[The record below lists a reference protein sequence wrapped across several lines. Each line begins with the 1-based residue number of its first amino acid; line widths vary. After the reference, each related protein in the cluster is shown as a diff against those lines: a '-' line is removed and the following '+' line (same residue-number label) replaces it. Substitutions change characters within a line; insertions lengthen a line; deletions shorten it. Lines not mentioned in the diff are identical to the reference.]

1 MSLKNDTYLS
11 NSGMNWLAACQHLE
25 QQGQAYCIATILA
38 YVGSVPRSSGAK
50 MVISAQSQFDT
61 LGGGN
66 LEYEVIAKARE
77 NLEQQ
82 RSEPLIERFALSAD
96 LGQCC
101 GGAVQVMFEFFQTQT
116 PQVVIFGAGH
126 VCQALTN
133 ILSGLP
139 CHVKVI
145 DSRPEWLEPLSLKG
159 IETELHANPV
169 DAIEALRDNSFVLIM
184 TQDHGLD
191 FELTKKA
198 LEAQC
203 FAYIGLI
210 GSQGKNQRFRFRLKE
225 QLTDLNLLDQLT
237 CPIGHPDITGKLPME
252 VAVSVSAQLMDL
264 FKTYQASVPLSRS
277 KIARNKPTRNEQ
289 QWQQA
294 NKARKNIEEN
304 HQ

>member
-1 MSLKNDTYLS
+1 MLSKSNTYLS
-11 NSGMNWLAACQHLE
+11 DSSMNWLSACQQLE
-25 QQGQAYCIATILA
+25 QQGQAYCIATVLA

-50 MVISAQSQFDT
+50 MVISSQGQFDT

-66 LEYEVIAKARE
+66 LEYQVIAKARE
-77 NLEQQ
+77 NLKLQ
-82 RSEPLIERFALSAD
+82 RDEPLIERFALSAD

-126 VCQALTN
+126 VCQALTTV
-133 ILSGLP
+133 LHALP

-145 DSRPEWLEPLSLKG
+145 DSRPEWLEPLSEKG
-159 IETELHANPV
+159 IETELHTHPV
-169 DAIEALRDNSFVLIM
+169 DAIEAIKDNAFVLIM

-191 FELTKKA
+191 FELTQHT
-198 LEAQC
+198 LEIQR

-210 GSQGKNQRFRFRLKE
+210 GSEGKNQRFRFRLKE
-225 QLTDLNLLDQLT
+225 QLTNASLLDQLT

-252 VAVSVSAQLMDL
+252 VAVSVTAELMAL
-264 FKTYQASVPLSRS
+264 FKTQQKPLPKNRDQ
-277 KIARNKPTRNEQ
+277 TNEH

-294 NKARKNIEEN
+294 NQARKTIKES
-304 HQ
+304 HK